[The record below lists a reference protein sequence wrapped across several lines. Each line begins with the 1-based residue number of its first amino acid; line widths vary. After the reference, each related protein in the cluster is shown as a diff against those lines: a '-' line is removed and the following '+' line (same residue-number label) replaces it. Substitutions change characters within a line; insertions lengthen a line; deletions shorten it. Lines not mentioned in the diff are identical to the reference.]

1 MLQTPNLLLDHLTQA
16 APVHGL
22 GQTAGGVGWDGF
34 PVAPDVSRWPV
45 SCADCNEIS
54 SANVLASPLTCSKCG
69 SRNVVELQDTH
80 AGDGGGTMLLS
91 GEDGRVLKDGRYKC
105 PRCGKFEL
113 RTERGLD
120 PAWVD

>member
-1 MLQTPNLLLDHLTQA
+1 MGRSSNLKCSGCGYSASFT
-16 APVHGL
+16 
-22 GQTAGGVGWDGF
+22 VGALMSDDGN
-34 PVAPDVSRWPV
+34 VCRWPV

-54 SANVLASPLTCSKCG
+54 SANVLASPLQCSNCG
-69 SRNVVELQDTH
+69 SRNVVELQDVH
-80 AGDGGGTMLLS
+80 AGDGGGTMLLR
-91 GEDGRVLKDGRYKC
+91 GEEGRVLKDGRYKC

>member
-1 MLQTPNLLLDHLTQA
+1 MGRASSLECSA
-16 APVHGL
+16 CGYSVRFI
-22 GQTAGGVGWDGF
+22 VGALFRDQESI
-34 PVAPDVSRWPV
+34 SRWPV

-54 SANVLASPLTCSKCG
+54 SANVLASPLQCSKCG
-69 SRNVVELQDTH
+69 SRNVVELQDAL